1 MKLLYPLFGLTVI
14 GGYAGL
20 QLTGTDPFAA
30 GTERVSAPPGVHAA
44 AGPRRTGVG
53 YVGRSYRYGK

>member
-1 MKLLYPLFGLTVI
+1 MKLLYPVFGLVVI

-30 GTERVSAPPGVHAA
+30 GTERASAPPGVRSA
-44 AGPRRTGVG
+44 AGPRVGGVG
-53 YVGRSYRYGK
+53 YIGRSYRYGK